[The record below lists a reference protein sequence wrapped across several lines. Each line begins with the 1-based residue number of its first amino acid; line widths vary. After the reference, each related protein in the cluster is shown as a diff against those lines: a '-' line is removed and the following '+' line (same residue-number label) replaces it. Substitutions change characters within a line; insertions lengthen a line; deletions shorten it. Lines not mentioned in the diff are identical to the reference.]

1 MRVRRRN
8 PDDRGFGA
16 ATMVFTLMT
25 VVLAFSALAV
35 AGKALSKSDEASN
48 NVQSTAG
55 TSVTL
60 SEFKIDPS
68 MINVDVG
75 GTLAVHNGGKVTH
88 NLTVQGTSL
97 KTSDIAPG
105 STENLDISSLKAGT
119 YTVYCA
125 IPGHKGAGMVAMLMV
140 GGGSSGGST
149 AAAAT
154 GGANTDAN
162 NAIDKK
168 MTDVT
173 KSFPAKT
180 AGVGNQ
186 PMTPTILPDGT
197 KEFDLTAKVTD
208 WEVSPGNTV
217 KAWTY
222 NGQVPG
228 PLIKVNDGDK
238 VKVVLKNELPESTV
252 IHFHGITVPNSM
264 DGVPDITQPA
274 VKPGA
279 SFTYEFTAHGPEL
292 GMYHSHDHAEH
303 QVPDGLMGVFQVGD
317 PPVPAGINVSQQ
329 VPMVLNDA
337 GVIGLSLNG
346 KSFPA
351 TAPIVAKQGD
361 WVEINYFNEGLQI
374 HPMHLHGMPMLVV
387 GEDGFPTP
395 NPYQV
400 DTLTVAPGQRFTV
413 LVHATEKGVWA
424 FHCHIL
430 NHAEGDN
437 GMFGMVTAFI
447 VQ

>member
-1 MRVRRRN
+1 MRVRRKSS
-8 PDDRGFGA
+8 DDRGFGA

-35 AGKALSKSDEASN
+35 AGKALSNSN
-48 NVQSTAG
+48 DANKKVSAAAG
-55 TSVTL
+55 TVVTL
-60 SEFKIDPS
+60 SEFQISPS
-68 MINVDVG
+68 MISVDLG
-75 GTLAVHNGGKVTH
+75 GSLSVHNAGKVTH
-88 NLTVQGTSL
+88 NLNVQGTSL

-105 STENLDISSLKAGT
+105 GSESLDLSSLKAGD

-125 IPGHKGAGMVAMLMV
+125 IPGHRGAGMVGMLMV
-140 GGGSSGGST
+140 GGGSNTS

-154 GGANTDAN
+154 GGVNTDAN
-162 NAIDKK
+162 NAIDQQ
-168 MTDVT
+168 MGAVT

-197 KEFDLTAKVTD
+197 KEFDLTAKVTP
-208 WEVSPGNTV
+208 WEVSPGHTV
-217 KAWTY
+217 QAWTY
-222 NGQVPG
+222 NGTVPG
-228 PLIKVNDGDK
+228 PMIKVNDGDN
-238 VKVVLKNELPESTV
+238 VKIVLKNELPESTV
-252 IHFHGITVPNSM
+252 IHFHGITVPNAM

-274 VKPGA
+274 VKPGE
-279 SFTYEFTAHGPEL
+279 SFTYEFQAHGPEL

-303 QVPDGLMGVFQVGD
+303 QVPDGLLGVFQVGD
-317 PPVPAGINVSQQ
+317 PPVPAGINVTQQ

-337 GVIGLSLNG
+337 GVIGLTLNG

-351 TAPIVAKQGD
+351 TAPIVAKLGD
-361 WVEINYFNEGLQI
+361 WVEVNYFNEGLQI
-374 HPMHLHGMPMLVV
+374 HPMHLHGLPQLVV
-387 GEDGFPTP
+387 GEDGFAVP

-413 LVHATEKGVWA
+413 LIHATEKGVWA
-424 FHCHIL
+424 YHCHIL
-430 NHAEGDN
+430 NHAESDA

>member
-1 MRVRRRN
+1 VVRVRRKSS
-8 PDDRGFGA
+8 DDRGFGA

-35 AGKALSKSDEASN
+35 AGKALSNSNDASKK
-48 NVQSTAG
+48 VSAAAG
-55 TSVTL
+55 TVVTL
-60 SEFKIDPS
+60 SEFQINPS
-68 MINVDVG
+68 MINVDLG
-75 GTLAVHNGGKVTH
+75 GSLSVHNAGKVAH

-105 STENLDISSLKAGT
+105 GTETLDLSSLKAGD

-125 IPGHKGAGMVAMLMV
+125 IPGHKGAGMVGMLMV
-140 GGGSSGGST
+140 GGGSTT

-154 GGANTDAN
+154 GGVNTDAN
-162 NAIDKK
+162 SAIDQK
-168 MTDVT
+168 MAGVT

-186 PMTPTILPDGT
+186 PLAPTVLPDGT
-197 KEFDLTAKVTD
+197 KEFDLTAKVTP
-208 WEVSPGNTV
+208 WEVSPGHTV
-217 KAWTY
+217 QAWTY
-222 NGQVPG
+222 NGTVPG
-228 PLIKVNDGDK
+228 PMIKVNDGDN
-238 VKVVLKNELPESTV
+238 VKIVLKNELPESTV
-252 IHFHGITVPNSM
+252 IHFHGITVPNAM
-264 DGVPDITQPA
+264 DGVPDITQPP
-274 VKPGA
+274 VKPGE
-279 SFTYEFTAHGPEL
+279 SFTYEFQAHGPEL

-303 QVPDGLMGVFQVGD
+303 QVPDGLLGVFQVGD
-317 PPVPAGINVSQQ
+317 PPVPAGINVTQQ

-337 GVIGLSLNG
+337 GVIGLTLNG

-361 WVEINYFNEGLQI
+361 WVEVNYFNEGLQI
-374 HPMHLHGMPMLVV
+374 HPMHLHGLPQLVV
-387 GEDGFPTP
+387 GEDGFAVPQ
-395 NPYQV
+395 PYQV

-424 FHCHIL
+424 YHCHIL
-430 NHAEGDN
+430 NHAESDN